1 MPRVF
6 RRLPAFAS
14 KVASRVVYGPGYQ
27 RARRELFERVGHTCQ
42 FCGLRPAE
50 QAHHYGLRYPSDDRV
65 TADDLTALCRPCHW
79 FATLIRLLD
88 RTGVLAMWVVLATA
102 KAPDGRR
109 RASRRGPRSCGAP
122 HRPSSAAPTLDL
134 RALVERCHATLFV
147 GCRRC
152 DHFVRLDSVEHF
164 RRRGWSGSAGDLP
177 RLFCCRCRSRKH
189 WIVLGG
195 WPRSTGG
202 DSARRAGRQASTTRL

>member
-1 MPRVF
+1 MPRFF

-14 KVASRVVYGPGYQ
+14 RVTSRVVYGSGYR
-27 RARRELFERVGHTCQ
+27 RARRELLERVGHICQ

-50 QAHHYGLRYPSDDRV
+50 QAHHYGLRYPSDDEV

-79 FATLIRLLD
+79 LATLIRLLD
-88 RTGVLAMWVVLATA
+88 RMGARALWVVLATP
-102 KAPDGRR
+102 KAPAGRR
-109 RASRRGPRSCGAP
+109 RVPRREPRNCGAP
-122 HRPSSAAPTLDL
+122 HRPSSASPTLDL
-134 RALVERCHATLFV
+134 RALVERCHATLYV

-152 DHFVRLDSVEHF
+152 NHFVRLDSVEHF

-177 RLFCCRCRSRKH
+177 RLCCCRCRSRKH

-202 DSARRAGRQASTTRL
+202 VSARRAG